1 MAHEQQRD
9 FCKSVKERLP
19 DFFNGKL
26 VLDIGSLDINGSNQ
40 YLFENS
46 GYVGIDLF
54 AGRNVDIIC
63 KGHELALPDE
73 SVDVVIST
81 ECFEHDSYYEKT
93 IKNIYRMLKPGGLF
107 IFSCATTGR
116 PEHGTR
122 RTTPEDAPFIQS
134 LGEWADYYKNLEESD
149 IRAVLDID
157 AAFDKYEFSTQHQT
171 HDLYFWGV
179 KKGRLTARSDYSFL
193 VQNGIAGRLRGE
205 LSHAV
210 GEAEISKAEA
220 LSLKDALRVADDK
233 ALGLLKE
240 YELAL
245 SDVERSKSEAL
256 RLKDALRVKE
266 DEALE
271 LSKGLQQMLQDAQL
285 NKSELHRLQNELK
298 QADIRGNEF
307 EYLYANVL
315 SSLSWRITKPVR
327 FLGRII
333 RFEFDEAFSFVGRY
347 KPVASIKNCA
357 SLAAKAFKYLARGDV
372 VGLMERVRYYQK
384 ETVSKAAQARL
395 VNNSALN
402 VCVVTPGHTNF
413 VAQLI
418 AERLCFHGWNARVT
432 NEMPAEFGDDLY
444 VVLCPQIFN
453 NLPPGEKRIVYQM
466 EQSVSS
472 RWFNKKY
479 FDILEN
485 SLGVLDYSLV
495 NIAYLASKGI
505 AYPHVTYLPIGAMKG
520 YGENTLPSAD
530 TAEVLFYG
538 DSFSS
543 PRRQKM
549 LGALREHFSVD
560 VVNNLFG
567 DEMVSRLKSA
577 KVIINLHYYENA
589 LLEMPRIQECLSLG
603 IPVVSESSQDQNE
616 YPELDGA
623 VIFFAEGAVEDMISA
638 VRSAL
643 RKTDFDTQ
651 KSVAQSSQKFKFMF
665 DRFLVSMGLLPSS
678 YVSQMTLPIP
688 KNQTMFGLSMP
699 ETIGRRKLFLDVRPK
714 ECVVFDGIRRKP
726 GWVGCGLSYAAL
738 ARHAKANNMNTMTVM
753 EDDVILPNDFESKLD
768 SINRFLA
775 AKAGGWDVFSGVIA
789 ALNPDAEVLAVEE
802 FEGQR
807 FVTINKMTST
817 VFNIYADS
825 AIDMFTQWNP
835 ENLDAEKNTI
845 DRFLENQKTIKVI
858 ATIPFLVGHREE
870 AHSTLWGFQNTTYIE
885 MIANSQALLET
896 KVAAFLD
903 KQ

>member
-9 FCKSVKERLP
+9 FCESVKEHLP
-19 DFFNGKL
+19 SFFDGKL
-26 VLDIGSLDINGSNQ
+26 VVDIGSLDINGSNQ

-46 GYVGIDLF
+46 GYLGVDLF
-54 AGRNVDIIC
+54 AGRNVDIAC

-81 ECFEHDSYYEKT
+81 ECFEHDSHYEKT

-107 IFSCATTGR
+107 IFSCATIGR

-157 AAFDKYEFSTQHQT
+157 AAFDKYEFSTQSQT

-179 KKGRLTARSDYSFL
+179 KNGKLTARSDYSFL
-193 VQNGIAGRLRGE
+193 VENGIAGKLRAE
-205 LSHAV
+205 LNHAV
-210 GEAEISKAEA
+210 GESEVSKAEA
-220 LSLKDALRVADDK
+220 LSLKDSLHAAEDK
-233 ALGLLKE
+233 AV
-240 YELAL
+240 
-245 SDVERSKSEAL
+245 D
-256 RLKDALRVKE
+256 
-266 DEALE
+266 
-271 LSKGLQQMLQDAQL
+271 LSKRLEQMFNDTQL
-285 NKSELHRLQNELK
+285 NKSELHRLQSELR
-298 QADIRGNEF
+298 QADIRANEF

-315 SSLSWRITKPVR
+315 KSISWKITKPVR
-327 FLGRII
+327 FFGRIA
-333 RFEFDEAFSFVGRY
+333 RLEWREAFSFVRRAQHY
-347 KPVASIKNCA
+347 PKLKTFFSRITKV
-357 SLAAKAFKYLARGDV
+357 LRYLARGDV
-372 VGLMERVRYYQK
+372 AGLIERVRHYRQEK
-384 ETVSKAAQARL
+384 VSKTAQERL
-395 VNNSALN
+395 INNSVLN
-402 VCVVTPGHTNF
+402 VCVVTPRHTNF

-418 AERLCFHGWNARVT
+418 ADRLCFHGWNARVT
-432 NEMPAEFGDDLY
+432 NEIPAEFGDDLY
-444 VVLCPQIFN
+444 VVLCPQIYKK
-453 NLPPGEKRIVYQM
+453 LPPGEKRIVYQL

-472 RWFNKKY
+472 RWFNIKY
-479 FDILEN
+479 FEIIEN

-495 NIAYLASKGI
+495 NIEYLKSKGV
-505 AYPHVTYLPIGAMKG
+505 AYPHVTYLPIGANNA
-520 YGENTLPSAD
+520 YGINIPPSGSG
-530 TAEVLFYG
+530 AEVLFYG

-549 LGALREHFSVD
+549 LEALREHVSVD

-567 DEMVSRLKSA
+567 DEMISRLKSA
-577 KVIINLHYYENA
+577 KLVINLHYYENA

-603 IPVVSESSQDQNE
+603 IPVVSESSKDQNE
-616 YPELDGA
+616 YPELNGA
-623 VIFFAEGAVEDMISA
+623 VIFFAEGSVEDMVSA

-643 RKTDFDTQ
+643 GKIDFDIQ
-651 KSVAQSSQKFKFMF
+651 NSVAQSSQKFEFMF
-665 DRFLVSMGLLPSS
+665 DRFLVSMGFLPSS
-678 YVSQMTLPIP
+678 YVSQMTLPLP

-699 ETIGRRKLFLDVRPK
+699 ETIGRRKLFLDVKPK

-807 FVTINKMTST
+807 FVTINKMMSM
-817 VFNIYADS
+817 VFNIYS
-825 AIDMFTQWNP
+825 ESVMNTLVEWRP
-835 ENLDAEKNTI
+835 ENENAETNTI
-845 DRFLENQKTIKVI
+845 DRFIESHNCMRVI
-858 ATIPFLVGHREE
+858 TTLPFLVGHREE
-870 AHSTLWGFQNTTYIE
+870 VNSTLWGFNNSTYSDL
-885 MIANSQALLET
+885 IAKSALLLEQ
-896 KVAAFLD
+896 KVVEFLS
-903 KQ
+903 KES

>member
-19 DFFNGKL
+19 GFFNGKL
-26 VLDIGSLDINGSNQ
+26 VVDIGSLDINGSNQ

-46 GYVGIDLF
+46 GYIGVDLF
-54 AGRNVDIIC
+54 PGRNVDIAC

-81 ECFEHDSYYEKT
+81 ECFEHDSHYKKT

-107 IFSCATTGR
+107 VFSCATTGR

-157 AAFDKYEFSTQHQT
+157 AAFDKYEFSTQYQT

-179 KKGRLTARSDYSFL
+179 KTGQLTARSDYSFI
-193 VQNGIAGRLRGE
+193 VENGIAGRLRAE
-205 LSHAV
+205 LNHAV
-210 GEAEISKAEA
+210 GEAEVSKAEA
-220 LSLKDALRVADDK
+220 LSLKDALRVAEEK
-233 ALGLLKE
+233 AL
-240 YELAL
+240 
-245 SDVERSKSEAL
+245 D
-256 RLKDALRVKE
+256 
-266 DEALE
+266 
-271 LSKGLQQMLQDAQL
+271 LSKGLQQMFQDAQL
-285 NKSELHRLQNELK
+285 NKSELRRMQNELK

-327 FLGRII
+327 FLGRIM
-333 RFEFDEAFSFVGRY
+333 RFEFDEAFSFVERY
-347 KPVASIKNCA
+347 KSVASIKTPA

-372 VGLMERVRYYQK
+372 VGLMKRVRHYQK
-384 ETVSKAAQARL
+384 EKVSKTAQERL

-418 AERLCFHGWNARVT
+418 AARLCFHGWSARVT

-472 RWFNKKY
+472 RWFDKKY

-495 NIAYLASKGI
+495 NIDYLSSKGI
-505 AYPHVTYLPIGAMKG
+505 AYPHVTYLPIGAIKG
-520 YGENTLPSAD
+520 YGESTLPSESAV
-530 TAEVLFYG
+530 EVLFYG

-549 LGALREHFSVD
+549 LAALRKHFNVD

-567 DEMVSRLKSA
+567 EEMISRLKSA

-616 YPELDGA
+616 YPELDGS
-623 VIFFAEGAVEDMISA
+623 VIFFAEGSVEDMIST

-643 RKTDFDTQ
+643 DKNDLDIQ
-651 KSVAQSSQKFKFMF
+651 KSVAESSQKFEFMF
-665 DRFLVSMGLLPSS
+665 DRFLVSMGLLPSA
-678 YVSQMTLPIP
+678 YVSQMTLPLP
-688 KNQTMFGLSMP
+688 KNQSMFGLSMP
-699 ETIGRRKLFLDVRPK
+699 ETIGRRKLFLDVKPK
-714 ECVVFDGIRRKP
+714 EFAVFDGIRRRP
-726 GWVGCGLSYAAL
+726 GWVGCGLSYVAL

-753 EDDVILPNDFESKLD
+753 EDDVILPNEFESKLD

-825 AIDMFTQWNP
+825 AIDMFTQWDP

-845 DRFLENQKTIKVI
+845 DRFLENKKTIRVI

-870 AHSTLWGFQNTTYIE
+870 VHSTLWGFQNTTYVE
-885 MIANSQALLET
+885 MIANSQTLLEA